1 MSELMDRAVIGMPFD
16 MAMQNH
22 LSRMQF
28 YNRAKAILAE
38 RDALLAE
45 RDALQGQLDD
55 LRNGWANSV
64 KAHSEALAERDAAFA
79 AGQEEMRER
88 AIQDVAEWGCLFLG
102 SGENVTVDVIDDL
115 RDLPIKPR
123 P

>member
-88 AIQDVAEWGCLFLG
+88 AAEQCDCALMDWEGDVLHDRARA
-102 SGENVTVDVIDDL
+102 I
-115 RDLPIKPR
+115 RDLPIKDR
-123 P
+123 LDGR